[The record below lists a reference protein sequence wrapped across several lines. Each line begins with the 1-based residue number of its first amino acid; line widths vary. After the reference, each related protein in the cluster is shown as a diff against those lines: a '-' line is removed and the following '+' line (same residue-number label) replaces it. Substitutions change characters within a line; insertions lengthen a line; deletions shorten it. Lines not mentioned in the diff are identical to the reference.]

1 MLIITNLQLEIEIDP
16 KEHRKVYILNLHTSY
31 SKLINDI
38 IPIKEFIY
46 KKKKTKKTKQKTKC
60 RVPYQ
65 VISLFFLFYFLSAF
79 LIAHVLVMFK
89 TIIKL
94 DYLER

>member
-46 KKKKTKKTKQKTKC
+46 KKKTKNKKQNVVYHIK
-60 RVPYQ
+60 
-65 VISLFFLFYFLSAF
+65 LSAF
-79 LIAHVLVMFK
+79 FSYFIFYQLS
-89 TIIKL
+89 
-94 DYLER
+94 

>member
-46 KKKKTKKTKQKTKC
+46 KKKKQKTKC

-79 LIAHVLVMFK
+79 LIAHVLVMCK